1 MREIIVS
8 SQAANPHDVLT
19 KIMLTVFRVNAR
31 LLEKGDQ
38 LVAPLGLTSARWQ
51 VIGAIALAGQA
62 LTCPQIA
69 VAMGVTRQGTQKQLN
84 LAQQDRLIVAH
95 ANPRHERSPLYELT
109 DEGRRLYDAAMVS
122 QVVWAKALAKGV
134 TPEVLETTL
143 EVLNELDIR
152 LQSTALPLSRVNP

>member
-1 MREIIVS
+1 
-8 SQAANPHDVLT
+8 
-19 KIMLTVFRVNAR
+19 MLTVFRVNAR

-69 VAMGVTRQGTQKQLN
+69 ASMGVTRQGTQKQLN
-84 LAQQDRLIVAH
+84 LAQKDGLIVAH
-95 ANPRHERSPLYELT
+95 VNPRHERSSFYGLT
-109 DEGRRLYDAAMVS
+109 EEGRRLYDAAMVS
-122 QVVWAKALAKGV
+122 QAAWTQALAKGV
-134 TPEVLETTL
+134 TPEELETTL
-143 EVLNELDIR
+143 HVLNELDIR